1 MRKLGRGR
9 RGRGGWAR
17 AACPHPPPLQARP
30 DCAPSSSLPPFPG
43 VLQFHLGCLSCPL
56 PPVVGAT
63 RLVVI
68 KAFRPR
74 LRARPRELVWGLPGR
89 GLGVPG
95 AGPSSCGLPVPG
107 PVCTH
112 APLPRLLPAPRLG
125 ACACGLC
132 SRTRWERQRP
142 SRPAPRQ
149 LLLAGFLWK
158 GPPNRAVPRGGKNGP
173 GSELLVPLQ
182 AFAAGPPGPRSP
194 PSPGRLG
201 GEARRGRDR
210 GADAKGPCD
219 GQAWPAPRACRGPRH
234 GPGRLWP
241 HPKRPPRSIRPQV

>member
-17 AACPHPPPLQARP
+17 AACPHPLPLQARP

-95 AGPSSCGLPVPG
+95 AGPSSSGLPAPG

-125 ACACGLC
+125 ACACGPC

-142 SRPAPRQ
+142 SRSSSWPAFCGRAPQTGPCREVAKMAQVLSFWPRSRPS
-149 LLLAGFLWK
+149 LRGHLGHV
-158 GPPNRAVPRGGKNGP
+158 PPR
-173 GSELLVPLQ
+173 
-182 AFAAGPPGPRSP
+182 PPGGWEERPEEEEI
-194 PSPGRLG
+194 G
-201 GEARRGRDR
+201 ARTRR
-210 GADAKGPCD
+210 GPCD

>member
-1 MRKLGRGR
+1 MRKLGRGG

-17 AACPHPPPLQARP
+17 AACPHLPPLQARP

-95 AGPSSCGLPVPG
+95 AGPSSSGLPAPG

-125 ACACGLC
+125 ACGPC

-173 GSELLVPLQ
+173 GSELLAPLQ

-210 GADAKGPCD
+210 GADAKG
-219 GQAWPAPRACRGPRH
+219 A
-234 GPGRLWP
+234 
-241 HPKRPPRSIRPQV
+241 V